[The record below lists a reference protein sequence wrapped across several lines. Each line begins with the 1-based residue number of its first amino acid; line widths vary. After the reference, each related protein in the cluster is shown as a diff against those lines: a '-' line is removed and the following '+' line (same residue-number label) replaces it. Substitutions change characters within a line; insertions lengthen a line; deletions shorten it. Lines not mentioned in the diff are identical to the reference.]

1 LQSVSEMAV
10 FVSFHLPHTCRRT
23 MSSCFHCVLAMN
35 TLGAGLLNGAIGWTI
50 MLLTLVAGRT
60 DGMQAWAIMSCKAL
74 WLRQNEADVPRR
86 ERAEIAMTFS

>member
-1 LQSVSEMAV
+1 
-10 FVSFHLPHTCRRT
+10 